1 MSGLASV
8 HPVNASARLLVISAC
23 AAMGLLIAPAAHA
36 ADGDLETAFNGTG
49 KVSGTFGGSGAQIFA
64 SVVQPDGKLV
74 VAGSVDGD
82 GMVARFNPNGTPD
95 SSFGGG
101 DGITVVDSGSTTGG
115 ERLRA
120 VALQG
125 DRIIAAGDASTGVTA
140 PFVVARLTS
149 DGQLDDTFDGP
160 GGTGNGV
167 FRITPPSGSNASG
180 SAIVA
185 SGNQVIFGGSVDAH
199 TILYRL
205 NDTGTLDTTGF
216 GSPNG
221 YLTFDFGGGQSFLSG
236 LAIQPSD
243 GKIVAVGHPNA
254 ASGMGVARITIAG
267 ALDTTFNAGGAIPGT
282 VVLTPPTGYLDGFG
296 SKVIADS
303 SGEIYVAGFV
313 AQLVPSTNRD
323 PAIAAVTSSGPLD
336 MASFGGGT
344 GYAVL
349 PLPGDFDQA
358 NAFAQQP
365 DGKLVIGGTASTGT
379 SQLLIARFSA
389 AGVLD
394 TSFASPT
401 GYATTDFGASTQGS
415 TLALASTG
423 TAYVSGNS
431 SLNAGIAA
439 FRAFTP
445 PPTGGGG
452 GSGRGRAGSAGAHA
466 QEEVQ
471 EAQEAQRR
479 RSQEV

>member
-1 MSGLASV
+1 MVIPRMVALAAGAV
-8 HPVNASARLLVISAC
+8 LL
-23 AAMGLLIAPAAHA
+23 LPAIAHA
-36 ADGDLETAFNGTG
+36 ADGDLEATFNGTG

-74 VAGSVDGD
+74 VAGSVDSD
-82 GMVARFNPNGTPD
+82 GMVARFNTNGTPD

-101 DGITVVDSGSTTGG
+101 DGITVVDSGSTAGG

-125 DRIIAAGDASTGVTA
+125 DKIIAAGDASTAAGT

-149 DGQLDDTFDGP
+149 DGQLDDSFDGP

-185 SGNQVIFGGSVDAH
+185 SGSQIIFGGSVDAH

-243 GKIVAVGHPNA
+243 NKIVAVGHPNA
-254 ASGMGVARITIAG
+254 TSGMGVARITTAG
-267 ALDTTFNAGGAIPGT
+267 ALDTTFNPGGGIPGT

-303 SGEIYVAGFV
+303 SGEMYVAGFV

-323 PAIAAVTSSGPLD
+323 PAIAAVTSSGSLD
-336 MASFGGGT
+336 TASFGGGT
-344 GYAVL
+344 GYALL

-358 NAFAQQP
+358 SAFARQP
-365 DGKLVIGGTASTGT
+365 DGKFVIGGTASSGT

-394 TSFASPT
+394 TTFASPI
-401 GYATTDFGASTQGS
+401 GYATTDFGTATQGS
-415 TLALASTG
+415 TLALAATG
-423 TAYVSGNS
+423 TAYVGGNAGG
-431 SLNAGIAA
+431 LTAGIAA
-439 FRAFTP
+439 FHAFTP

-452 GSGRGRAGSAGAHA
+452 GPSGGGGAPAAPVQPRKKCKKKKHKSSAVIAKKCKKKK
-466 QEEVQ
+466 
-471 EAQEAQRR
+471 
-479 RSQEV
+479 